1 MTIRKE
7 SELVP
12 DMWKYLLLI
21 IVLVEVF
28 DLSLDGVYHSS
39 NTVLMENDRTMVAEY
54 NSNTSG

>member
-1 MTIRKE
+1 
-7 SELVP
+7 
-12 DMWKYLLLI
+12 MWKYLLLI

-39 NTVLMENDRTMVAEY
+39 KTVVMENVRTMVTEY